1 MVAEGRL
8 AALRAE
14 LRQAVGQ
21 GGEPGLHSPAAVAW
35 CRFMVERYQPPAGQ
49 SIGLVLQCSV
59 RRPFSRSPS
68 HAPLRRA
75 VRLATGVD
83 PAVDFARCPVHV
95 VVLASH
101 LGPVPYELE
110 TEPPA
115 SLRAPGVK
123 QMSDSAYAAARP
135 VLAERL
141 AAYLTRHGGEWQHLL
156 AFCDGRYAEVAELT
170 AALAGRELTILPDP
184 DGPQVR
190 RLADTVPRAYWQRY
204 WIQLC
209 LALLDRLPEE
219 TAAGGR
225 GRLGALD
232 YELG

>member
-1 MVAEGRL
+1 MAERNPE
-8 AALRAE
+8 ALRAE

-21 GGEPGLHSPAAVAW
+21 VSEPGLRGAAAEAW
-35 CRFMVERYQPPAGQ
+35 CRFMVEQYRPPAGQ

-59 RRPFSRSPS
+59 RRPFSKSPS

-110 TEPPA
+110 AEPPA

-135 VLAERL
+135 LLAERL
-141 AAYLTRHGGEWQHLL
+141 AAYFDRHGRAWQHLV
-156 AFCDGRYAEVAELT
+156 AFCHGRYAKVAELS

-190 RLADTVPRAYWQRY
+190 RLADKVPRAYWQRT

-219 TAAGGR
+219 TAAEGR
-225 GRLGALD
+225 GRLGAVD